1 MQLKKEVTDRYTR
14 FWNREKTDRACIFIS
29 RHVGE
34 GGFRPPRTQEEAY
47 LDAEYR
53 EPAILDYLQH
63 TQYDLDG
70 FPSVGAPF
78 GAQGL
83 CSILTGYY
91 RLAPTTIWYESD
103 PPYIENIDDHPPF
116 RLDKNSEVYRFIDEI
131 ADRML
136 THSDICV
143 TEITNIGCTFDILSA
158 MIGSQNMLYEMADH
172 PDKVKKLRDEFI
184 PVWVEYY
191 LYLSQKLMNGQGC
204 VSSWMP
210 VWSDVPYYP
219 IQCDMSA
226 MISPEMFR
234 EFVLPDLAYRSGVM
248 GRTVYHLDGPDEIRH
263 LDMILS
269 LPRLN
274 AVQWVAGAGNPIS
287 CDPCWY
293 EMFRQIQAAGKGII
307 LNEWVP
313 HENLENLLRN
323 VDQRG
328 LYLITSARD
337 EQEANEIADMAVRLN
352 KEYKE

>member
-29 RHVGE
+29 QVVGQGE
-34 GGFRPPRTQEEAY
+34 CRPPKSPEESH
-47 LDAEYR
+47 LNAEYR
-53 EPAILDYLQH
+53 ETAILDYVRRLRCW
-63 TQYDLDG
+63 LDG

-91 RLAPTTIWYESD
+91 RIEPQTIWYESD
-103 PPYIENIDDHPPF
+103 PPYIEDIDDHPPI
-116 RLDKNSEVYRFIDEI
+116 RLKKDSDVYRFIDEI
-131 ADRML
+131 TDRML

-158 MIGSQNMLYEMADH
+158 MVGTQNMLYEMADH
-172 PDKVKKLRDEFI
+172 PDKVKKLRDDFI

-191 LYLSQKLMNGQGC
+191 RCLSEKLMKGQGC
-204 VSSWMP
+204 VSSWLP

-274 AVQWVAGAGNPIS
+274 AVQWVSGAGNPIS
-287 CDPCWY
+287 SDPCWY

-307 LNEWVP
+307 INEGVP
-313 HENLENLLRN
+313 HENLEDLLRN

-328 LYLITSARD
+328 LYFMTNARD
-337 EQEANEIADMAVRLN
+337 EQEANEIADTAVRLN
-352 KEYKE
+352 EEYRT